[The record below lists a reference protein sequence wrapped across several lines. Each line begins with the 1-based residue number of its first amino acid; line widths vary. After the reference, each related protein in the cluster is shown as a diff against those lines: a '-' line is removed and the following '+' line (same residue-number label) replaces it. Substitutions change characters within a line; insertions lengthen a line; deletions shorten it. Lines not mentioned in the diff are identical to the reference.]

1 MFDLLARVPPA
12 VVLAVVFA
20 LPALEAS
27 TLIGVLVPGETAIL
41 VGGVLAWHGRVSL
54 SSVLAAAAL
63 GAIVGD
69 SLGYW
74 VGSRW
79 GDRIIAGRIGR
90 VIGERRWTR
99 ARRHLARKGLLT
111 VVLGR
116 FPPVA
121 RTLVPVLAGSAHM
134 PYRRFLAGNALGGVV
149 WAAASAL
156 AGYLAGDAWQR
167 VERVQQAVGV
177 IALAIAAAAVVL
189 LRLRGRRGGRLSR
202 QV

>member
-1 MFDLLARVPPA
+1 MFELLARVPPA
-12 VVLAVVFA
+12 VVLAVVFV

-27 TLIGVLVPGETAIL
+27 TLIGVFVPGETAIL
-41 VGGVLAWHGRVSL
+41 LGGVLAWYGRVSL
-54 SSVLAAAAL
+54 PLVVAAASV

-69 SLGYW
+69 SMGYW

-79 GDRIIAGRIGR
+79 GNRIIGGRIGR
-90 VIGERRWTR
+90 LIGERRWAR

-111 VVLGR
+111 VVVGR

-121 RTLVPVLAGSAHM
+121 RTLVPLLAGSAHM

-149 WAAASAL
+149 WASASAL

-167 VERVQQAVGV
+167 VERVQQWSA
-177 IALAIAAAAVVL
+177 
-189 LRLRGRRGGRLSR
+189 
-202 QV
+202 

>member
-1 MFDLLARVPPA
+1 MFDLLAGVPPA

-27 TLIGVLVPGETAIL
+27 TLIGVFVPGETAIL

-69 SLGYW
+69 SVGYW
-74 VGSRW
+74 VGR
-79 GDRIIAGRIGR
+79 GGATGIIAGRIGR
-90 VIGERRWTR
+90 VIGERRWAR

-111 VVLGR
+111 VIVGR

-149 WAAASAL
+149 WASASAL

-167 VERVQQAVGV
+167 VERVQQVVGV

-189 LRLRGRRGGRLSR
+189 LRLRSRRRDRLPR
-202 QV
+202 HV

>member
-1 MFDLLARVPPA
+1 MFDLLAGVPPA

-27 TLIGVLVPGETAIL
+27 TLIGVFVPGETAIL

-69 SLGYW
+69 SVGYW

-79 GDRIIAGRIGR
+79 GNRIIAGRIGR
-90 VIGERRWTR
+90 VIGERRWAR
-99 ARRHLARKGLLT
+99 ARRHLARKGLWT
-111 VVLGR
+111 VVVGR

-149 WAAASAL
+149 WASASAL

-167 VERVQQAVGV
+167 VERVQQVVGV

-189 LRLRGRRGGRLSR
+189 LRLRSRRRDRLPR
-202 QV
+202 HV